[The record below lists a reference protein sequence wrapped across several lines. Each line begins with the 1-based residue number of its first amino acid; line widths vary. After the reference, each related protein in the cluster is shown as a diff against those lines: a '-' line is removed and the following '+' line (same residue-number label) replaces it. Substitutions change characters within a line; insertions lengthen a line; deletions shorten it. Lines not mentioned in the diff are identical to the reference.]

1 MDQIQRMSTPRP
13 PSAGDVVILV
23 MGVTGVGK
31 SSFISRLTGEDAGI
45 GHDLTSYTKG
55 VGIYSM
61 SVGDRLVYLVD
72 TPGFNDTW
80 RSDLDILKEVAFITS
95 QIYRQGMK
103 LAGILYLHRISDNR
117 VSGSAMKNFTLLEK
131 MCGPTAASRVFLI
144 MTMWDLT
151 ETGKLSSREAEMREM
166 RLASTMEF
174 WGTLCQQGSQT
185 RRWRG
190 DDETAISI
198 IGELISLNERDGYL
212 VQQIQRELIDEGKNL
227 TETMAGRELLT
238 TYEST
243 EKKCIEG
250 LRSIESGQHT
260 DSGLDTSITE
270 LRSEL
275 ESMRCAQREFRVSI
289 RSVFAER
296 EKAYGQVLSKVRAE
310 QQQLSVELEQGRRNY
325 QRLEADMVGNDA
337 LLEEERQEWQ
347 RRRQEL
353 SREERTGRRSRESL
367 EAERQRIEEE
377 ESEFNEQFN
386 ELHMDN
392 EEERLDV
399 GQTVERLR
407 KRDVMKRNLLPFLG
421 ILGGTGLAI
430 AGTVTGLAPLA
441 GAGIGVGFAYAS
453 KLEFSRRA
461 EDHTGKF
468 PIWEPLLGG
477 GQGASSAS
485 LN

>member
-1 MDQIQRMSTPRP
+1 MDQIQTTSTPRP

-31 SSFISRLTGEDAGI
+31 SSFISKLTGEDAGI

-61 SVGDRLVYLVD
+61 SLGDRLVYLVD

-95 QIYRQGMK
+95 QIYRKGMK

-131 MCGPTAASRVFLI
+131 MCGPAAASRVFLI
-144 MTMWDLT
+144 TTMWDLT
-151 ETGKLSSREAEMREM
+151 ETGKLSHREAEMREM
-166 RLASTMEF
+166 RLASTIEF
-174 WGTLCQQGSQT
+174 WGSLCQQGSQT

-190 DDETAISI
+190 DNETAISI
-198 IGELISLNERDGYL
+198 INELIALNERNGYV
-212 VQQIQRELIDEGKNL
+212 VQQIQRELVDEGKNL

-243 EKKCIEG
+243 EIKCIERI
-250 LRSIESGQHT
+250 RSIETGQST
-260 DSGLDTSITE
+260 DLAMDTSITE
-270 LRSEL
+270 LKSEL
-275 ESMRCAQREFRVSI
+275 ESMRCAQREFQVPI

-310 QQQLSVELEQGRRNY
+310 QQRLSVKLEQGRRKY
-325 QRLEADMVGNDA
+325 QLLEANIVGNNA
-337 LLEEERQEWQ
+337 LLEEERQGWQ

-353 SREERTGRRSRESL
+353 SREERAGRRSRESL
-367 EAERQRIEEE
+367 EAERQRIAEE

-386 ELHMDN
+386 ELHMEN

-421 ILGGTGLAI
+421 VLGGTGLAI

-441 GAGIGVGFAYAS
+441 GAGIGMGFAYAS
-453 KLEFSRRA
+453 KLEFCRNA
-461 EDHTGKF
+461 EDHRGKF
-468 PIWEPLLGG
+468 PVWEPMLEG
-477 GQGASSAS
+477 GQGAWGAS
-485 LN
+485 LD